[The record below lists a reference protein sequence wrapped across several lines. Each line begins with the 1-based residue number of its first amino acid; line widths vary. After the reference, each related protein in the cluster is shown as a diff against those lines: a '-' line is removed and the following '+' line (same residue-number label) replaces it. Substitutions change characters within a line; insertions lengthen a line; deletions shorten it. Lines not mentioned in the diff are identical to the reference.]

1 MLMMVLPIIRWPFRG
16 SFGRIVSALSC
27 RRMKVLLNP
36 SEWLLRKMGQN
47 LYMQTAT
54 WLVARLEVLLDKG
67 SLWFWRSVVD
77 NCC

>member
-1 MLMMVLPIIRWPFRG
+1 MMVLPIRRWPFRG

-27 RRMKVLLNP
+27 TRIKVLLSP

-47 LYMQTAT
+47 LNVQTAT
-54 WLVARLEVLLDKG
+54 RLVGRLEVLLDKG